1 MLNIVKRLAW
11 FGLLAVMALAVY
23 VGIVRAGPLD
33 PPGPV
38 GSTMKTLDEI
48 PGSWHRTLSATG
60 SDPCNTARFRCV
72 MNNEAVLD
80 LETGLVWQREPVTI
94 PTFWKT
100 ALYGCWVAQTG
111 GRGGWRLPKVEEVE
125 SIFAD
130 LSGSLPSGHPFVNVS
145 GDYWTATIDPGDNGR
160 AISAQIFVP
169 ALNDFL
175 NYWCVRGPGG
185 VDGGQAH

>member
-1 MLNIVKRLAW
+1 MLNIVKRIGW

-80 LETGLVWQREPVTI
+80 LETGLVWERDLGPPNA
-94 PTFWKT
+94 PTDWYNAQQT
-100 ALYGCWVAQTG
+100 CWAIEIG
-111 GRGGWRLPKVEEVE
+111 GRGGWRLPKVEE
-125 SIFAD
+125 I
-130 LSGSLPSGHPFVNVS
+130 GSLHPLPSGHPFLNVNS
-145 GDYWTATIDPGDNGR
+145 ENWTATISPYNNIWAYTFPVTPLVKPLTDLHD
-160 AISAQIFVP
+160 
-169 ALNDFL
+169 
-175 NYWCVRGPGG
+175 YWCVRGPAG
-185 VDGGQAH
+185 VDGGQAY